1 MVLFNGFEC
10 ACAIDSA
17 YSKKMVEKKRVFK
30 FLTRLNKEL
39 DEVCGWIL
47 SKETLPSIREMFV
60 EVRREENRT
69 SVMMGGY
76 SSIIHENST
85 IVATDATAS
94 VATNLAT
101 NHAASASG

>member
-1 MVLFNGFEC
+1 
-10 ACAIDSA
+10 
-17 YSKKMVEKKRVFK
+17 
-30 FLTRLNKEL
+30 
-39 DEVCGWIL
+39 
-47 SKETLPSIREMFV
+47 MFV

>member
-1 MVLFNGFEC
+1 
-10 ACAIDSA
+10 
-17 YSKKMVEKKRVFK
+17 
-30 FLTRLNKEL
+30 
-39 DEVCGWIL
+39 
-47 SKETLPSIREMFV
+47 MFV

-94 VATNLAT
+94 VATNLLPIMLPVLVVKG
-101 NHAASASG
+101 SQRK